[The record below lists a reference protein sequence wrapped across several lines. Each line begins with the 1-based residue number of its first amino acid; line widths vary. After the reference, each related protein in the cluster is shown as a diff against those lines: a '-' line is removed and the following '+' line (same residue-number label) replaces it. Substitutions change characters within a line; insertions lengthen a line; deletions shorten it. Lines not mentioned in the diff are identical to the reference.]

1 VSAARTPAASAV
13 PALAAVAGALA
24 LVIFAIFAGEYSTGD
39 WLKLR
44 RQLAQERDSVAALQ
58 GQVDSLSR
66 AARDLETNPA
76 TQERVARE
84 EFGMIRNGETLYR
97 LVPKSEPARAP

>member
-1 VSAARTPAASAV
+1 MTPARIV
-13 PALAAVAGALA
+13 ALIGGVA
-24 LVIFAIFAGEYSTGD
+24 LVLFAAFAGEYSTPD

-44 RQLAQERDSVAALQ
+44 RQLAQERDSVRSLE
-58 GQVDSLSR
+58 GQVDSLGR
-66 AARDLETNPA
+66 AAHDLETNPA

-97 LVPKSEPARAP
+97 LVPRSRPAP

>member
-1 VSAARTPAASAV
+1 VTAARIA
-13 PALAAVAGALA
+13 AGAGGLA
-24 LVIFAIFAGEYSTGD
+24 LLVFAIFAGEYSTPD

-44 RQLAQERDSVAALQ
+44 RQLAQERDSVTSVQ
-58 GQVDSLSR
+58 IQVDSLGR
-66 AARDLETNPA
+66 AAHDLETNPV

-97 LVPKSEPARAP
+97 LVPRSRPIPTP

>member
-1 VSAARTPAASAV
+1 MTPV
-13 PALAAVAGALA
+13 RVAGLVGGAALI
-24 LVIFAIFAGEYSTGD
+24 LFATFAGEYSTPN

-44 RQLAQERDSVAALQ
+44 RQLAQERDSVASLE
-58 GQVDSLSR
+58 GQVDSLGR
-66 AARDLETNPA
+66 AAHDLETNPA

-97 LVPKSEPARAP
+97 LVPRARPVP